1 MMKRRT
7 ILASL
12 VAATSSVA
20 LPRLAV
26 RAQTTLTKL
35 RTLALPVDPCGAL
48 YYAKDLGYFEAA
60 GLDVDIS
67 TPADYGAVISA
78 LVSGSADIVYGV
90 ILQIEQA
97 YQKGLPV
104 TIIAPAAMNLAQRP
118 TNFLLVAKDS
128 PIKSARDLN
137 GKTIGSS
144 PLKSV
149 GTYAVEAWMN
159 LHGADATTIKWADIP
174 FPLCG
179 EAIARGR
186 IDAAFVIEPY
196 ATFARAETRL
206 LGRPYEAISP
216 YFLGAAYIT
225 TPSWAA
231 AHPEV
236 VRKFASAIHD
246 ASVWANKNTAKSAL
260 LVEKFSKVDLATINT
275 MTRAVYSEVLTPEIV
290 QPTIEFGAKYK
301 LLDAAFP
308 AKDLIY
314 HPA

>member
-1 MMKRRT
+1 MNRRSVLAT
-7 ILASL
+7 IAGAT
-12 VAATSSVA
+12 AAAA
-20 LPRLAV
+20 LPARPLG
-26 RAQTTLTKL
+26 AQTALTKL
-35 RTLALPVDPCGAL
+35 RTFGLPVDPCGAL

-78 LVSGSADIVYGV
+78 LVSGSVDIVYGI

-97 YQKGLPV
+97 FNKGLPI
-104 TIIAPAAMNLAQRP
+104 TIIAPAAMNLKERP

-128 PIKSARDLN
+128 PIKSPRDLN

-159 LHGADATTIKWADIP
+159 MHGGDATTIKWADIP

-186 IDAAFVIEPY
+186 IDAAFVIEPF

-206 LGRPYEAISP
+206 LGRPYEAIAP

-225 TPSWAA
+225 TTAWAA
-231 AHPEV
+231 AHPDL
-236 VRKFASAIHD
+236 VRKFAGAIHD
-246 ASVWANKNTAKSAL
+246 ASVWANKNPAKSAP
-260 LVEKFSKVDLATINT
+260 LVQQFSKVDLATINA
-275 MTRAVYSEVLTPEIV
+275 MTRAVYSETLTPEIV
-290 QPTIEFGAKYK
+290 QPTIDFGAKYK
-301 LLDAAFP
+301 MLDSAFP

-314 HPA
+314 RPA

>member
-1 MMKRRT
+1 MDRRT
-7 ILASL
+7 ALVSLA
-12 VAATSSVA
+12 AAASAVA
-20 LPRLAV
+20 LPGAPLG
-26 RAQTTLTKL
+26 AQPALTNL
-35 RTLALPVDPCGAL
+35 RTFALPVDPCGAL

-78 LVSGSADIVYGV
+78 LVSGSVDIVYGI

-97 YQKGLPV
+97 FQKGLPI
-104 TIIAPAAMNLAQRP
+104 TIIAPAAMNLVQRP

-159 LHGADATTIKWADIP
+159 MHGGDSTTIKWADIP

-186 IDAAFVIEPY
+186 IDAAFVIEPF

-225 TPSWAA
+225 TTAWAA
-231 AHPEV
+231 AHPDL
-236 VRKFASAIHD
+236 VRKFAGAIHD
-246 ASVWANKNTAKSAL
+246 ASVWANKNPAKSAP
-260 LVEKFSKVDLATINT
+260 LVQQFSKVDLATINA
-275 MTRAVYSEVLTPEIV
+275 MTRAVYSETLTPEIV
-290 QPTIEFGAKYK
+290 QPTIDFGAKYK
-301 LLDAAFP
+301 MLDSAFP
-308 AKDLIY
+308 AKDLLY

>member
-1 MMKRRT
+1 MDRRT
-7 ILASL
+7 ALMSLA
-12 VAATSSVA
+12 AATSAVA
-20 LPRLAV
+20 LPRAPLG
-26 RAQTTLTKL
+26 AQPALTKL
-35 RTLALPVDPCGAL
+35 RTFALPVDPCGAL
-48 YYAKDLGYFEAA
+48 YYAKDQGYFEAA

-78 LVSGSADIVYGV
+78 LVSGSVDIVYGI

-97 YQKGLPV
+97 FQKGLPI

-159 LHGADATTIKWADIP
+159 IHGGDATTIKWADIP

-186 IDAAFVIEPY
+186 IDAAFVIEPF

-225 TPSWAA
+225 TNAWAA
-231 AHPEV
+231 AHPDL
-236 VRKFASAIHD
+236 VRKFAGAIHD
-246 ASVWANKNTAKSAL
+246 ASVWANKYPAKTAP
-260 LVEKFSKVDLATINT
+260 LVQQFSKVDLATIT
-275 MTRAVYSEVLTPEIV
+275 AMTRAVYSETLTPEIV
-290 QPTIEFGAKYK
+290 QPTIDFGAKYK
-301 LLDAAFP
+301 MLDSAFP
-308 AKDLIY
+308 PKDLIY

>member
-1 MMKRRT
+1 MDRRT
-7 ILASL
+7 ALMSLA
-12 VAATSSVA
+12 AATSAVA
-20 LPRLAV
+20 LPRAPLG
-26 RAQTTLTKL
+26 AQPALTKL
-35 RTLALPVDPCGAL
+35 RTFALPVDPCGAL
-48 YYAKDLGYFEAA
+48 YYAKDQGYFEAA

-78 LVSGSADIVYGV
+78 LVSGSVDIVYGI

-97 YQKGLPV
+97 FQKGLPI

-128 PIKSARDLN
+128 PIESARDLN

-159 LHGADATTIKWADIP
+159 IHGGDATTIKWADIP

-186 IDAAFVIEPY
+186 IDAAFVIEPF

-225 TPSWAA
+225 TNAWAA
-231 AHPEV
+231 AHPDL
-236 VRKFASAIHD
+236 VRKFAGAIHD
-246 ASVWANKNTAKSAL
+246 ASVWANKYPAKTAP
-260 LVEKFSKVDLATINT
+260 LVQQFSKVDLATIT
-275 MTRAVYSEVLTPEIV
+275 AMTRAVYSETLTPEIV
-290 QPTIEFGAKYK
+290 QPTIDFGAKYK
-301 LLDAAFP
+301 MLDSAFP

>member
-1 MMKRRT
+1 MDRRT
-7 ILASL
+7 ALMSLA
-12 VAATSSVA
+12 AATSAVA
-20 LPRLAV
+20 LPRAPLG
-26 RAQTTLTKL
+26 AQPALTKL
-35 RTLALPVDPCGAL
+35 RTFALPVDPCGAL
-48 YYAKDLGYFEAA
+48 YYAKDQGYFEAA

-78 LVSGSADIVYGV
+78 LVSGSVDIVYGI

-97 YQKGLPV
+97 FQKGLPI

-159 LHGADATTIKWADIP
+159 IHGGDATTIKWADIP

-186 IDAAFVIEPY
+186 IDAAFVIEPF

-225 TPSWAA
+225 TNAWAA
-231 AHPEV
+231 AHPDL
-236 VRKFASAIHD
+236 VRKFAGAIHD
-246 ASVWANKNTAKSAL
+246 ASVWANKYPAKTAP
-260 LVEKFSKVDLATINT
+260 LVQQFSKVDLATIT
-275 MTRAVYSEVLTPEIV
+275 AMTRAVYSETLTPEIV
-290 QPTIEFGAKYK
+290 QPTIDFGAKYK
-301 LLDAAFP
+301 MLDSAFP